1 MDYDDYNKKILNKIL
16 NDDNKRPSMISCIKQ
31 LNLEIKSNKSCIK
44 QDVKRLE
51 DHYLK
56 KDNLKSETIK
66 MYLKSIISNEKE
78 IIEYEKQ
85 IKDNF
90 EEFLNT
96 DDNVNDDYGDY

>member
-31 LNLEIKSNKSCIK
+31 LNLEIKLNKSCIK
-44 QDVKRLE
+44 QNLE
-51 DHYLK
+51 WLKNYYLK
-56 KDNLKSETIK
+56 NNNLKSETIK
-66 MYLKSIISNEKE
+66 MYLNSIITNEKE